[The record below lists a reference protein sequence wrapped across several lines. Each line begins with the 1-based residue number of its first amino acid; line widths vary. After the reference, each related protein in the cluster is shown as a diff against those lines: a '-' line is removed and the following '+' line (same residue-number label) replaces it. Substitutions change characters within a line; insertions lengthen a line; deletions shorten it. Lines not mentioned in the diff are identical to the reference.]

1 MNYLILILAT
11 TVFFYLIIPG
21 IGAFIVRKQ
30 WSEFRRKLVAA
41 AATPII
47 DFSKSRGGESEYLG
61 IFKFFGSL
69 EAIQDK
75 YEIWLRSSNFTV
87 TVNMQNVKIYLIPA
101 FSSLENK
108 NDIYEKN
115 SEIIIDEMP
124 QVLGWEKFHSLSQ
137 QTDIMVCGPLFM
149 EKGKVIFR
157 NTAENSITFLIY
169 DGKQESL
176 LRRSIWAGRHRNEYW
191 NIFTPASLVAGS
203 FSLFIIAYYLF
214 SIPESVTISRFA
226 LSLSLIPV
234 MPLFPPGVVFFFTY
248 RYFWKKARFLRAER
262 DIVKLPFQYFQA
274 LSVNPPEGITPA
286 EGGDNNFCLAV
297 WPKMA
302 YCYKKIEN
310 KEEVKEICHSKNI
323 KIRSV
328 SIIENNKSKNNI
340 YYYFYKPENKLEDPF
355 IEEIIVHGDPGA
367 IIKKC
372 QRKSEIYD
380 YFSIAIFAIGMII
393 NFPITYYFIDLI
405 SN

>member
-11 TVFFYLIIPG
+11 TLFFYLLIPG

-30 WSEFRRKLVAA
+30 WNEFRKKLLIAA
-41 AATPII
+41 SAPII
-47 DFSKSRGGESEYLG
+47 DFHKSRLGGRESEYLG

-75 YEIWLRSSNFTV
+75 YEIWLRSTNFTA
-87 TVNMQNVKIYLIPA
+87 TVDMQNVKIYLIPA
-101 FSSLENK
+101 FSSVEDK

-115 SEIIIDEMP
+115 REIIIDEMP
-124 QVLGWEKFHSLSQ
+124 QVLNWETFHSLSQ

-157 NTAENSITFLIY
+157 NTSENTITFLIY

-176 LRRSIWAGRHRNEYW
+176 LRRSIWAGRHRNEFW
-191 NIFTPASLVAGS
+191 NILTPTSLVAGS

-214 SIPESVTISRFA
+214 SFPGFTIISRFT

-234 MPLFPPGVVFFFTY
+234 MPLFPPGVVLFFAY
-248 RYFWKKARFLRAER
+248 RHFWKKARFLRAER
-262 DIVKLPFQYFQA
+262 DIIKLPFHYFQDPT
-274 LSVNPPEGITPA
+274 VTPTQIGI
-286 EGGDNNFCLAV
+286 GSDNFCLDI
-297 WPKMA
+297 WPKMT
-302 YCYKKIEN
+302 YCYRKIEN
-310 KEEVKEICHSKNI
+310 QEEVIQICHDKNI
-323 KIRSV
+323 KVRSI
-328 SIIENNKSKNNI
+328 SIQKNDISKNNV
-340 YYYFYKPENKLEDPF
+340 YYYFYKPEIKLQDPF
-355 IEEIIVHGDPGA
+355 IEEVIIDGDPAA

-380 YFSIAIFAIGMII
+380 YLSLGIFSFGMII
-393 NFPITYYFIDLI
+393 NFSLTYFFIDLI
-405 SN
+405 SR

>member
-11 TVFFYLIIPG
+11 TVFFYLIVPG
-21 IGAFIVRKQ
+21 IGALIVRKQ
-30 WSEFRRKLVAA
+30 WKEFRKKLVDSAV
-41 AATPII
+41 TPII
-47 DFSKSRGGESEYLG
+47 DFHKSRQGGRESEYLG

-87 TVNMQNVKIYLIPA
+87 TVDMQNVKIYLIPA
-101 FSSLENK
+101 FSSLEDK

-115 SEIIIDEMP
+115 REIIIDEMP
-124 QVLGWEKFHSLSQ
+124 QVLSWETFHSLSQ

-157 NTAENSITFLIY
+157 NTTENNITFLIY

-176 LRRSIWAGRHRNEYW
+176 LRRSIWVGRHRNEFW
-191 NIFTPASLVAGS
+191 NILTPASLVAGS

-214 SIPESVTISRFA
+214 SFPEFSFTSRFT

-234 MPLFPPGVVFFFTY
+234 MPLFPPGVVLFFTY
-248 RYFWKKARFLRAER
+248 RHFWKKARFLRAER
-262 DIVKLPFQYFQA
+262 DIVKLPFHYFQA
-274 LSVNPPEGITPA
+274 SAGVASKEGN
-286 EGGDNNFCLAV
+286 NNFCIDI
-297 WPKMA
+297 WPEMK
-302 YCYKKIEN
+302 YCYKKIES
-310 KEEVKEICHSKNI
+310 KEDVIQICQDKNI

-328 SIIENNKSKNNI
+328 SILKNDISKNSV
-340 YYYFYKPENKLEDPF
+340 YYYFYKPEAKLQDPF
-355 IEEIIVHGDPGA
+355 IEEVVIHGDPAA

-372 QRKSEIYD
+372 QRKSEMYD
-380 YFSIAIFAIGMII
+380 YISLAIFSIGMII
-393 NFPITYYFIDLI
+393 NFPISYFFIDLI
-405 SN
+405 SR